1 MTDRKGTNVTT
12 IVLRRTI
19 TKKGTTK
26 RKAMPSVDRT
36 NRIPNILLS
45 WKSARV
51 AHDARDENDER
62 EDGYDDECPKGSG
75 VY

>member
-1 MTDRKGTNVTT
+1 
-12 IVLRRTI
+12 
-19 TKKGTTK
+19 
-26 RKAMPSVDRT
+26 MPSVDRT

-45 WKSARV
+45 WKSAHV

-62 EDGYDDECPKGSG
+62 EDGYDDECPEGSG